1 MTESFNKVKYIEEC
15 ESKLA
20 EKFAEIDQI
29 AFFNQSKVCNAFAEN
44 RIAARHFAG
53 TSGYGYG
60 DDGRDKLSELFA
72 AAAFLQGR
80 SVQRRELFRRIFF
93 RVRTHSPLRFSAFCA
108 PAIRSFA

>member
-29 AFFNQSKVCNAFAEN
+29 AFLTKARSAMHLLKTALPPAILRERAVTATATKEE
-44 RIAARHFAG
+44 IA
-53 TSGYGYG
+53 S
-60 DDGRDKLSELFA
+60 
-72 AAAFLQGR
+72 AAFLQGR
-80 SVQRRELFRRIFF
+80 SGQRRELFRRTFF
-93 RVRTHSPLRFSAFCA
+93 RVRTRSPWRFSAFCA